1 MPRDS
6 SSMVLLALALVMRA
20 LSVLLIGVWPELDDM
35 VSADI
40 CYWIGGVFG
49 DGAG

>member
-6 SSMVLLALALVMRA
+6 SSMVLALALVMQV
-20 LSVLLIGVWPELDDM
+20 LSVLMIGMWPELDDM